1 MSIDLTQNLKL
12 HFTFGS
18 ETLNITKDAYLIMNR
33 VDFNYNGI
41 ISEPLCLD
49 STDSKIGDL
58 SFRCNQNTLPP
69 QIGTFTLPNPAIG
82 NFIINNGKLLSFWLK
97 TFDALPTELEIVNF
111 KIDDSFNVLLSYD
124 NINMYAKINDN
135 INIIGTYSK
144 NAWYHIILFHNNLT
158 NDFQLLINN
167 VEIILNTSYKSTN
180 SNYELINFG
189 HLIKPGFININ
200 DIRLYDSLLNKN
212 LISELYN
219 NSNGV
224 YVKPYIPDF
233 NVNLVNNVIGVDD
246 VGEIIFTPIFK
257 RLPLLY
263 NLKIKCIG
271 TKSTNEILVSHYKS
285 LIDKSSCLKSSLG
298 NNNTFSQDTINIIYV
313 PSIENDFIHIN
324 FSNIGIKILNLEDL
338 DNTILSTIGIQSE
351 LCVDNFKFNKLKT
364 NLYNYL
370 NIPISNTPDNINN
383 FLDLDT
389 SPACNIQFNGV
400 VTNKIFKIYFYKF
413 NDSQSIYYYLDE
425 INFNSFENLKLPKL
439 VKDIY
444 KISAEL
450 SSKNNEILKSPEIT
464 LIIANEQPPIKIIG
478 PLQMNI
484 GDYGSIKVLQ
494 DFVFDAVTKKGFDTQ
509 KTKLIINIKLS
520 TDTKYTQIILTND
533 TYIFTPNNLGIYNI
547 FVIRDGSEIGYEK
560 VFSNTISINVLL
572 GSQLPILLGGPFS
585 VTFPLPI
592 KLEID
597 VLKKNISQDTKQL
610 LFYKH
615 NNDETFSNTEL
626 KSTNINFDVNKSGIY
641 TFYVNFTNPNYIDI
655 SSNILN
661 VTVLPG
667 IQPPINF
674 SLDKLNIK
682 VNENIGILINK
693 IDILKNSNLMLQ
705 VNYNTL
711 PANLNS
717 VSYRY
722 YRFAPQKL
730 RNNTQNLIQIA
741 ELIIL
746 LNDQR
751 VDYSLAKAINLDPNN
766 NVVFDNPQNQTP
778 LQGIDNNIYTKW
790 LDLHKGS
797 LIIDFGKEIEMNKY
811 SFITANDA
819 PERDPISWIFYGS
832 KDFYNWET
840 LDIKEN
846 FNTPNDRYRQVENF
860 FVTIDIPHPQKWLD
874 TNISIIYD
882 SYMYY
887 KIINAGISYLR
898 IVNIS
903 PNYIKY
909 TSPVQR
915 IIVSKLD
922 QPLIELEYVQDTNNI
937 IANIDDLNFNKNIIA
952 WYDPNYSKIQ
962 SNFIVSGVNS
972 GNAIYFA
979 DLNIQSNPNWTQ
991 IPGALKQISISNN
1004 KLYGANGGNDVFY
1017 CANYKSNGA
1026 WVYIS
1031 GIKLIQVAL
1040 DGINNIVVGVN
1051 SENNIFY
1058 ANTNIESTPNW
1069 TQMPG
1074 SLSNITIAKGK
1085 LYGVNSGNDIFY
1097 CDNYKIGNW
1106 IHLPGGKLK
1115 QIFADENGTIL
1126 VGVNSSNNIFYAD
1139 TNINS
1144 NPNWTLIPGS
1154 LKNVS
1159 ISKGVLYGVNSNDDI
1174 FYCANYKN
1182 GGIWV
1187 QVPGKLMQVSISS
1200 TDIIMEVPNRIDTYP
1215 NLKLQAQG
1223 QLSLYNYSP
1232 ELKMLNYENYNSF
1245 LTSGN
1250 NKEKITAIAFVAY
1263 YKINPTNFDMIFAP
1277 DTDLSFRRGRA
1288 SGGMDGNDIQN
1299 GPGGKV
1305 IINGFTHYDH
1315 NSNINNP
1322 WIHQNTCCIISIAI
1336 SPKYNY
1342 FLGVGTDNKLYKK
1355 DSLISPWVFG
1365 GDNTCCIKAVH
1376 ILANETILGVGMGG
1390 NLYTKIKL
1398 ADTWVDAGS
1407 GCCVIDVTENLDGTL
1422 IGVGTDNK
1430 LYTKKTLSSPWI
1442 YGGDN
1447 TCCIKA
1453 VHVLLD
1459 GRIIGVGTDS
1469 KLYTKLNLTTNWVYE
1484 GDNTCCVKDITQRYD
1499 GTIIGIGTDNILYYK
1514 ENLKSN
1520 WVSAGDNTQKYQIFY
1535 VKFSDRTSHFGGQN
1549 FKDYPISV
1557 ILGSTFYNR
1566 NFIGYIG
1573 DFICFNANH
1582 TVDDQIFIEGFLASK
1597 YNLQKQLPLN
1607 HKYYNMGPSQ
1617 IINPIKTIVNPKKYK
1632 ITTNIINIPYRNQ
1645 ISLFLKS
1652 SFLSNIKYTL
1662 SNYNCTVLPIIKD
1675 TSDNLLPYP
1684 SIIIFGKFFGTTTIN
1699 IIKEGEANYLDN
1711 NIEIIINVIKLEQPN
1726 ILLNIDGLVTNNDN
1740 VYILDIKTIKSF
1752 PLVLY
1757 NIKDNP
1763 TITWF
1768 ISNTNIC
1775 SITNNTLNILKNGS
1789 CSINAILSETL
1800 NYLESTSNIINITTG
1815 KLNQQPLTYESLNK
1829 LYYNDYIFANVKG
1842 DNSIKT
1848 EMQYNSLTP
1857 NLCTTFGNQITAVN
1871 VENDNKCMVEVIKI
1885 GNELYDNT
1893 STTLTIPIFKI
1904 EQPETYIT
1912 IDRGTITG
1920 KDIYNINVDPTNSY
1934 TLILN
1939 NSKEVDHNNII
1950 YELININSNNTICKI
1965 EKNKIFGLLS
1975 GTCQIQ
1981 AIIPETKSYK
1991 LSKSSIL
1998 TVNITR
2004 NSQSSLSIGSIE
2016 PLYYANTINIPFSGG
2031 NSIGDIKIT
2040 SDSSN
2045 CQVNNSQI
2053 TGFNNGPCNINIT
2066 KGSDFMYLPISNNLK
2081 LNVLKIKQSIQ
2092 TINIE
2097 GINVDISNNATIYI
2111 DKNKKYK
2118 LLIPGT
2124 FENPKISFQI
2134 SSNYSL
2140 EPNNPVCII
2149 TDKNELIANSEGVC
2163 LLTGYTDETPNYLKS
2178 NTPFVLIKIEK
2189 NKQNKLNFGTINYV
2203 NYKQSLNLNVTGG
2216 SVSEPVT
2223 LISDSSNCSINN
2235 SNVIGNNYGT
2245 CNITASKSGNNMY
2258 LSISDTV
2265 NLNVLKINQSNLKI
2279 IIPGAEQDNL
2289 GNVIIKVDRN
2299 KKYELTISGAF
2310 ENPNYIFNVINTS
2323 STNYDICKIDKNI
2336 IIPYSGGT
2344 CLIEG
2349 ICNET
2354 ANYLQTNAP
2363 SILVRVVRT
2372 EQNDLNLYN
2381 DIAPPIYYNNQT
2393 YLDISGGNT
2402 DAQININ
2409 TDSSNCKIID
2419 NNILGITPGN
2429 CNINVVKPGDYFY
2442 YDKTKQF
2449 NFEVLKIIQP
2459 PIHITIENKEYDYL
2473 STHTEPSDFRSNIL
2487 ELKNLT
2493 GKDSYKNGIYTVEA
2507 STFTIGN
2514 EPYIGFTTIN
2524 SGWQSTKST
2533 YDNLGTYLGKF
2544 KTKINGIGDVF
2555 GEWLQITLPYSIK
2568 LTKYKLIN
2576 TTLEGG
2582 KFCPK
2587 LYYIVGSNDN
2597 IIWYNIDYKNL
2608 TNIPTP
2614 SDVSTYDVLNN
2625 NLYFNT
2631 YRIVVNKNFGSN
2643 SVILNQFDFVGIY
2656 SDMSYTLTVDRNI
2669 NYKVIL
2675 NNIQDNAQYKLSITS
2690 NYSIDPDTP
2699 VIKINSDNTITP
2711 YSSGVCLLIA
2721 KINSTNNYNTSNTI
2735 PLIITVNKKE
2745 QEAMIKGIIPPLY
2758 YNSTVNIDISGSTAT
2773 NNIYLTSNT
2782 LENCTVSGYTLIGKK
2797 AGKCQITA
2805 TKPGNDLY
2813 ATQSLQIDLQVNK
2826 LIQPK
2831 MFITIKEVNETITDN
2846 ITLYVDRNKR
2856 YKLNLVGYLEDP
2868 SISYSVIS
2876 NYSLE
2881 PSQEVCQINSNN
2893 ELIAFN
2899 LGVCL
2904 LRANVSETNNYL
2916 YGQSEPIVV
2925 SVFRNKQNELSY
2937 KANQLIYTNKINLD
2951 ISGGSNLNQVQLTVN
2966 NDSKTNCSISS
2977 NEVTGLYTGKCNINA
2992 VKQGDYNYDDTQL
3005 TIPLVVNKKNQP
3017 SLVISLAPS
3026 ARVSQEAQL
3035 FRETQLL
3042 RDAQLSRESQL
3053 LRDAQL
3059 LREAQFSS
3067 EAQQYALEQ
3076 YIENKKYSSLFN
3088 GSTQYAK
3095 LSEKTDYLYTVGTV
3109 EVWIKTSNAG
3119 ASYRAVITKQGA
3131 YGFFLLDNKL
3141 IIFDWNVGPINT
3153 NISLNDNKWHSI
3165 IFSFNSGVAN
3175 GSKIYIDGILIKTF
3189 TYSIYYQE
3197 FPLIIGSSS
3206 NPGTDSS
3213 NTGQNFNG
3221 YISNLRI
3228 WDIILSD
3235 SFISNN
3241 YNKIVDKNTPGLTG
3255 YWKLNDST
3263 GSIFKNLIKGRPN
3276 FTIYNSVT
3284 LAPEVPPI
3292 ITVQ

>member
-18 ETLNITKDAYLIMNR
+18 ETLNITKDAYLVMNR
-33 VDFNYNGI
+33 VDLNYNGI

-58 SFRCNQNTLPP
+58 SFRCNQNTLSP
-69 QIGTFTLPNPAIG
+69 QIGTFTLPNPTIG

-97 TFDALPTELEIVNF
+97 TFDALSTELEIVKF
-111 KIDDSFNVLLSYD
+111 IIDDLFNVSLSYD
-124 NINMYAKINDN
+124 NINMYAKINDS

-144 NAWYHIILFHNNLT
+144 NAWYHIILFHNNLS

-167 VEIILNTSYKSTN
+167 VEIILNTSYRPKN
-180 SNYELINFG
+180 SNYESIIFG
-189 HLIKPGFININ
+189 HLINPGFININ

-219 NSNGV
+219 NGNGV
-224 YVKPYIPDF
+224 YVKPYINDF
-233 NVNLVNNVIGVDD
+233 NINLVNNVIGVDD

-263 NLKIKCIG
+263 NLNIKCIG
-271 TKSTNEILVSHYKS
+271 TKSTNEILISHYKS

-324 FSNIGIKILNLEDL
+324 FSNIGIKILDLEDL

-351 LCVDNFKFNKLKT
+351 LCVNNFKFNKLKT

-370 NIPISNTPDNINN
+370 NIPISNTPDNINL

-389 SPACNIQFNGV
+389 SPSCNIQFNGV
-400 VTNKIFKIYFYKF
+400 ITNKIFKIYFYKF

-450 SSKNNEILKSPEIT
+450 TSKNNEILKSPEIT

-494 DFVFDAVTKKGFDTQ
+494 DFVFDATTKKDFDTQ

-520 TDTKYTQIILTND
+520 TDTRYTQIILTND

-547 FVIRDGSEIGYEK
+547 FVIRDGSDIGYEK

-572 GSQLPILLGGPFS
+572 GSQLPILLSGPFS
-585 VTFPLPI
+585 ITFPLPI

-615 NNDETFSNTEL
+615 NKDETFSNTKL
-626 KSTNINFDVNKSGIY
+626 KSTNINFDINKSGIY
-641 TFYVNFTNPNYIDI
+641 TFYVNFTNPNYLDI

-682 VNENIGILINK
+682 LNENIGILINK
-693 IDILKNSNLMLQ
+693 TNTLKDSNLMLQ
-705 VNYNTL
+705 VNYDTL

-730 RNNTQNLIQIA
+730 RNNTQKSIQIA
-741 ELIIL
+741 ELIVL
-746 LNDQR
+746 LNNQR

-790 LDLHKGS
+790 VDLHKGS
-797 LIIDFGKEIEMNKY
+797 LIIDFGKETEMNKY

-846 FNTPNDRYRQVENF
+846 FNTPNDRYRQVDNF
-860 FVTIDIPHPQKWLD
+860 AVTIDIPHPQKWTD
-874 TNISIIYD
+874 VNVNVIYD
-882 SYMYY
+882 LYIYY
-887 KIINAGISYLR
+887 KIMKAGIAYLR

-909 TSPVQR
+909 TSPIQTINVA
-915 IIVSKLD
+915 KLD
-922 QPLIELEYVQDTNNI
+922 QPLIELEYIEDTNNI
-937 IANIDDLNFNKNIIA
+937 IANIDDLNFNKNIVA

-962 SNFIVSGVNS
+962 SNFVVSGVNS
-972 GNAIYFA
+972 GNNIFFA

-991 IPGALKQISISNN
+991 IPGGLKQISISNN
-1004 KLYGANGGNDVFY
+1004 KLYGANSANDVYY

-1026 WVYIS
+1026 WVYIP

-1058 ANTNIESTPNW
+1058 ADTNIESRPNW
-1069 TQMPG
+1069 TQIPG
-1074 SLSNITIAKGK
+1074 SLSNITISKGK

-1106 IHLPGGKLK
+1106 IQLPGSNLK
-1115 QIFADENGTIL
+1115 QIFANENGTTL

-1187 QVPGKLMQVSISS
+1187 QVPGKLMQVCISS
-1200 TDIIMEVPNRIDTYP
+1200 TDIVIELLNRIDTYP

-1223 QLSLYNYSP
+1223 QLSLHNYSP
-1232 ELKMLNYENYNSF
+1232 EVKMLNYENYNSF

-1263 YKINPTNFDMIFAP
+1263 YKTNPTNFDMIFAP
-1277 DTDLSFRRGRA
+1277 DTDLSFRRGRT

-1305 IINGFTHYDH
+1305 IINGFTYYDY
-1315 NSNINNP
+1315 NNNINNP
-1322 WIHQNTCCIISIAI
+1322 W
-1336 SPKYNY
+1336 
-1342 FLGVGTDNKLYKK
+1342 
-1355 DSLISPWVFG
+1355 
-1365 GDNTCCIKAVH
+1365 
-1376 ILANETILGVGMGG
+1376 
-1390 NLYTKIKL
+1390 
-1398 ADTWVDAGS
+1398 
-1407 GCCVIDVTENLDGTL
+1407 
-1422 IGVGTDNK
+1422 
-1430 LYTKKTLSSPWI
+1430 
-1442 YGGDN
+1442 
-1447 TCCIKA
+1447 
-1453 VHVLLD
+1453 
-1459 GRIIGVGTDS
+1459 
-1469 KLYTKLNLTTNWVYE
+1469 
-1484 GDNTCCVKDITQRYD
+1484 
-1499 GTIIGIGTDNILYYK
+1499 
-1514 ENLKSN
+1514 
-1520 WVSAGDNTQKYQIFY
+1520 VSADNTQKYQIFY
-1535 VKFSDRTSHFGGQN
+1535 VKFSDTTSHFGGQN
-1549 FKDYPISV
+1549 FKDYPISI
-1557 ILGSTFYNR
+1557 ILGSTFNNR

-1573 DFICFNANH
+1573 DFICFNATH
-1582 TVDDQIFIEGFLASK
+1582 TVNDQIFIEGFLASK
-1597 YNLQKQLPLN
+1597 YNLEKKLPVN
-1607 HKYYNMGPSQ
+1607 HKYHNIGPSE
-1617 IINPIKTIVNPKKYK
+1617 IINPIKTIVNPRKYK

-1652 SFLSNIKYTL
+1652 SFLSNVKYTL
-1662 SNYNCTVLPIIKD
+1662 SNYNCKIVPMITD
-1675 TSDNLLPYP
+1675 ASNNLLQYP
-1684 SIIIFGKFFGTTTIN
+1684 SIIIFGRSFGTTTIN
-1699 IIKEGEANYLDN
+1699 ITKDGDANYLDN
-1711 NIEIIINVIKLEQPN
+1711 NIEIIINVIKLQQPN
-1726 ILLNIDGLVTNNDN
+1726 ILLNIDGVVANNDN
-1740 VYILDIKTIKSF
+1740 VHTLDIKTTKSY
-1752 PLVLY
+1752 PLILY

-1768 ISNTNIC
+1768 ISNPNIC

-1789 CSINAILSETL
+1789 CSINAKLNETL

-1815 KLNQQPLTYESLNK
+1815 KLNQSPLTYESLNK
-1829 LYYNDYIFANVKG
+1829 LYYNNYIFATVKG
-1842 DNSIKT
+1842 DNSIKSK
-1848 EMQYNSLTP
+1848 MQYNSLTP

-1871 VENDNKCMVEVIKI
+1871 VDNDSKCMVEVIKI

-1893 STTLTIPIFKI
+1893 STTLTIPILKI

-1912 IDRGTITG
+1912 IDKGRISG
-1920 KDIYNINVDPTNSY
+1920 KNIYNINVDPNNSY

-1939 NSKEVDHNNII
+1939 NSKEVDPNNII
-1950 YELININSNNTICKI
+1950 YELININLNNTICKI

-1991 LSKSSIL
+1991 LSKSSPL
-1998 TVNITR
+1998 TVNITKS
-2004 NSQSSLSIGSIE
+2004 SQSELSIGSIE

-2040 SDSSN
+2040 TDSSN

-2053 TGFNNGPCNINIT
+2053 TGLNTGSCNISIT
-2066 KGSDFMYLPISNNLK
+2066 KDSDFMYLPISNNLK
-2081 LNVLKIKQSIQ
+2081 LNVLKIKQSVQ

-2118 LLIPGT
+2118 LSIPGA
-2124 FENPKISFQI
+2124 FENPKISFLI

-2140 EPNNPVCII
+2140 DPSNPVCVI

-2189 NKQNKLNFGTINYV
+2189 NKQNKLNFGTVNYV
-2203 NYKQSLNLNVTGG
+2203 EYKQSLNLNVTGG

-2235 SNVIGNNYGT
+2235 LNVIGNNYGT
-2245 CNITASKSGNNMY
+2245 CNITASKAGNNMY

-2279 IIPGAEQDNL
+2279 IITGAEQDNL
-2289 GNVIIKVDRN
+2289 GNVIVKVDRN

-2323 STNYDICKIDKNI
+2323 STNYDICKIDKNMI
-2336 IIPYSGGT
+2336 TPYSGGT

-2354 ANYLQTNAP
+2354 ANYLQTKAP
-2363 SILVRVVRT
+2363 SILIRVIRT
-2372 EQNDLNLYN
+2372 EQNDLNLFN
-2381 DIAPPIYYNNQT
+2381 DIASPIYYNNQT

-2402 DAQININ
+2402 EAQLNIN
-2409 TDSSNCKIID
+2409 TDSSNCKVVD
-2419 NNILGITPGN
+2419 NNILGIAPGT
-2429 CNINVVKPGDYFY
+2429 CNVNIVKPGDYFY
-2442 YDKTKQF
+2442 YNKTKQF
-2449 NFEVLKIIQP
+2449 NFEVLKLIQP
-2459 PIHITIENKEYDYL
+2459 PIHITIKNKEYDYL
-2473 STHTEPSDFRSNIL
+2473 STHAEPSDFKSNIL
-2487 ELKNLT
+2487 ELTNLT
-2493 GKDSYKNGIYTVEA
+2493 GKNSYKNGTYIVKA
-2507 STFTIGN
+2507 SSFTIGN
-2514 EPYIGFTTIN
+2514 EPYVGFTTIN
-2524 SGWQSTKST
+2524 SGWQSTKNT
-2533 YDNLGTYLGKF
+2533 YDNLGTYLGKV
-2544 KTKINGIGDVF
+2544 KTKINGIGDIF

-2576 TTLEGG
+2576 TILEGG

-2608 TNIPTP
+2608 TTIPKP
-2614 SDVSTYDVLNN
+2614 SDVYSYDVLNN

-2656 SDMSYTLTVDRNI
+2656 SNMSYTLTVDRNT

-2690 NYSIDPDTP
+2690 NYSIDPNTP

-2711 YSSGVCLLIA
+2711 YSSGVCLLVA

-2745 QEAMIKGIIPPLY
+2745 QESMINGLIPPLY
-2758 YNSTVNIDISGSTAT
+2758 YNSTVNIDISGSTT
-2773 NNIYLTSNT
+2773 SNKIYLTSNT
-2782 LENCTVSGYTLIGKK
+2782 LENCTVSEYTLIGKK

-2805 TKPGNDLY
+2805 TKPGNDIY

-2831 MFITIKEVNETITDN
+2831 MFIILTEVNETIIDN
-2846 ITLYVDRNKR
+2846 ITLYVDRNRR
-2856 YKLNLVGYLEDP
+2856 YKLNLVGYLENP

-2881 PSQEVCQINSNN
+2881 PSQEVCQITSNN

-2916 YGQSEPIVV
+2916 NGQSEPIVV

-2951 ISGGSNLNQVQLTVN
+2951 ISGGSNLNQVLLTVN

-2992 VKQGDYNYDDTQL
+2992 IKQGDYNYDDTQL

-3017 SLVISLAPS
+3017 SLVISIA
-3026 ARVSQEAQL
+3026 
-3035 FRETQLL
+3035 
-3042 RDAQLSRESQL
+3042 
-3053 LRDAQL
+3053 
-3059 LREAQFSS
+3059 
-3067 EAQQYALEQ
+3067 
-3076 YIENKKYSSLFN
+3076 NKK
-3088 GSTQYAK
+3088 
-3095 LSEKTDYLYTVGTV
+3095 
-3109 EVWIKTSNAG
+3109 
-3119 ASYRAVITKQGA
+3119 
-3131 YGFFLLDNKL
+3131 
-3141 IIFDWNVGPINT
+3141 
-3153 NISLNDNKWHSI
+3153 
-3165 IFSFNSGVAN
+3165 
-3175 GSKIYIDGILIKTF
+3175 
-3189 TYSIYYQE
+3189 
-3197 FPLIIGSSS
+3197 
-3206 NPGTDSS
+3206 
-3213 NTGQNFNG
+3213 
-3221 YISNLRI
+3221 
-3228 WDIILSD
+3228 
-3235 SFISNN
+3235 
-3241 YNKIVDKNTPGLTG
+3241 
-3255 YWKLNDST
+3255 
-3263 GSIFKNLIKGRPN
+3263 
-3276 FTIYNSVT
+3276 
-3284 LAPEVPPI
+3284 
-3292 ITVQ
+3292 